1 MRHVRMLVLCLV
13 AAVAAGA
20 MTAVPALAKE
30 TKQEKRERF
39 VVEKFKNCP
48 YNEAQTEL
56 CFAGITNGGKKGGF
70 FSLGNVTV
78 PLSKPITLQGGE
90 REEPETG
97 DIYLIP
103 ADNGAE
109 TLESPELKVPGG
121 IKVIT
126 ARAQERAKW
135 PAELTEMF
143 NEAKK
148 NKEAAMNVKI
158 EAAGGN
164 KLFEIPNA
172 LDATNLIFEEGPA
185 FTLPLKVK
193 MSGPFLEKLGGGP
206 CTIGNDTTPIYQYL
220 TTERTSNGSAGE
232 LEILSEGDQISLTNS
247 RLGDLGW
254 EVPSG
259 AQASGCGGAYESYV
273 DAAINEV
280 LGLGSSSPSQWSHGL
295 TLLQGSLYE
304 SVATYAKEKLE
315 P

>member
-1 MRHVRMLVLCLV
+1 MRHVRMLMLCLV
-13 AAVAAGA
+13 AVFAAGA

-39 VVEKFKNCP
+39 IVEKFKNCP

-56 CFAGITNGGKKGGF
+56 CFAGITSGGKKGGF

-78 PLSKPITLQGGE
+78 PLNKPITLQGGE
-90 REEPETG
+90 RESSEG

-103 ADNGAE
+103 AANGAE

-121 IKVIT
+121 INVISP
-126 ARAQERAKW
+126 RYQERAKW
-135 PAELTEMF
+135 PAELTELF
-143 NEAKK
+143 KEAKK
-148 NKEAAMNVKI
+148 NKETAMYVKI
-158 EAAGGN
+158 EVAGGN

-193 MSGPFLEKLGGGP
+193 MSGQFLEKLGGGP

-232 LEILSEGDQISLTNS
+232 LEIVSEGDQIALDKS

-273 DAAINEV
+273 DAALNEV
-280 LGLGSSSPSQWSHGL
+280 LGIGSSNPAYNSHGL

-304 SVATYAKEKLE
+304 AVATYAKEKLE